1 MGELVVAGVEL
12 PLMAQSRHAQCAD
25 ACPLLPAERTSLIP
39 LADGISFMIKT
50 DRKVTE
56 CGAQTKKSR
65 QDRLM
70 QSLLPTHEPKRPC
83 GDQGRELR
91 ERT

>member
-1 MGELVVAGVEL
+1 
-12 PLMAQSRHAQCAD
+12 
-25 ACPLLPAERTSLIP
+25 
-39 LADGISFMIKT
+39 MIKT
-50 DRKVTE
+50 DRNVTE